1 MRKCVANCE
10 EECIFSR
17 FSRREKK
24 ESAAAERA
32 AAQQFFGDDV
42 ERSLPQP
49 PPPHRRTATPPHRQS
64 HEESTIKWITKKT
77 SSRLSSSS
85 SVHGTSEVFRRR
97 KTRCDDEITRE
108 IDSSLQH
115 QHNTLSWPPW
125 LSFLPPE
132 FDHFLSS

>member
-1 MRKCVANCE
+1 MLRIAKKSVSFLVFLGGRRKRAPQQ
-10 EECIFSR
+10 
-17 FSRREKK
+17 
-24 ESAAAERA
+24 SA
-32 AAQQFFGDDV
+32 QQHNIQFFGDDV
-42 ERSLPQP
+42 ERSLPPQP
-49 PPPHRRTATPPHRQS
+49 TTTTAAPPHRQS